1 MTEATTA
8 ENDAQSDYE
17 EMIADAANK
26 RAQDSKS
33 ITEKSSMKAAMQEVL
48 EREADA
54 NEEAKKDL
62 ASTLELIHNLH
73 GECDWLLKYFDV
85 RKAARSSEIDALVKA
100 KAVLNGA
107 DFSLLQKGDAASS
120 RHMPLSPDY

>member
-8 ENDAQSDYE
+8 ENDAQADYE

-48 EREADA
+48 ERETDA

-62 ASTLELIHNLH
+62 GKTLELIHNLH
-73 GECDWLLKYFDV
+73 GECDWLLKYFEV
-85 RKAARSSEIDALVKA
+85 RKAARASEIDALGKA
-100 KAVLNGA
+100 KAVLSGA
-107 DFSLLQKGDAASS
+107 DYSLLQTRS
-120 RHMPLSPDY
+120 RGSLRGRI